1 MHHLMG
7 LVPPDQSA
15 LSLGRP
21 LCVRRGSRGLQNQ
34 TGPLPHHAW
43 AGRRETTGPRLARLG
58 SGAREAHRV
67 LGTNLGPTGGLVG
80 GMSKTAMQPRGA
92 PKSYVF
98 DVARARASTTCTI

>member
-21 LCVRRGSRGLQNQ
+21 LCVRRGSRGLQFKQ
-34 TGPLPHHAW
+34 GRYLTTRGPVGVKP
-43 AGRRETTGPRLARLG
+43 LAPDLRDWVPVHGKLTEC
-58 SGAREAHRV
+58 SAPTSE
-67 LGTNLGPTGGLVG
+67 PTGGLVG

-92 PKSYVF
+92 PK
-98 DVARARASTTCTI
+98 

>member
-43 AGRRETTGPRLARLG
+43 AGRRETAGPRLARLG

-92 PKSYVF
+92 Q
-98 DVARARASTTCTI
+98 